1 MIKSDKIQKSLLMDK
16 ATFESFDKLYP
27 DSYKVFLKR
36 CIYLATVSFDFYN
49 SVIHNEVFND
59 PSTFIKYV

>member
-1 MIKSDKIQKSLLMDK
+1 MDK